1 MPADHTALY
10 GPRPS
15 VNELAQQGKQ
25 LRKQCPRSDLGTGC
39 NFDRDPIALLEA
51 QNAGR
56 VQSLVPIRWGR
67 MSQSAFAFYRGAAA
81 LMAHDLAPTPVS
93 GVRVQ
98 ACGDAHL
105 SNFGFYASPEREL
118 VFDLNDF
125 DETLPAPWEWDVER
139 LVASLV
145 VAARSSGFGDQVAT
159 TVAIGCARAYR
170 TAMRW
175 LAARGALQNFH
186 TLVKA
191 SELLSR
197 SEQMDMGAAG
207 KEIARAT
214 RKAEGRTSETA
225 LQKLTTVCENGE
237 LRLVEQPPLMV
248 RPQQWPDDI
257 ASVPKVYGAS
267 VGPDIRA
274 LLKRFQPVDGMLRV
288 VGVGS
293 VGTRCFIELLVD
305 ATESP
310 LILQIKEATT
320 SVLEPYAGASELSQA
335 GERVVSGQ
343 RIMQADSDPF
353 LGWTCSDGH
362 EYYVRQFRDMKG
374 AFQIE
379 RLSADLLNKYG
390 QLCGLVLARAHAQTA
405 EPALISGYLG
415 KGTAFDEAMAAFA
428 LGYAEQNDADYQALL
443 AAIAEGRITADSLG

>member
-25 LRKQCPRSDLGTGC
+25 LRKQGPRSDLGTGC

-225 LQKLTTVCENGE
+225 LQKQQLRSARRRQQERVQQCELHAGIE
-237 LRLVEQPPLMV
+237 AAAVERLVAMSDV
-248 RPQQWPDDI
+248 
-257 ASVPKVYGAS
+257 
-267 VGPDIRA
+267 
-274 LLKRFQPVDGMLRV
+274 
-288 VGVGS
+288 
-293 VGTRCFIELLVD
+293 ELD
-305 ATESP
+305 
-310 LILQIKEATT
+310 
-320 SVLEPYAGASELSQA
+320 
-335 GERVVSGQ
+335 R
-343 RIMQADSDPF
+343 
-353 LGWTCSDGH
+353 LGD
-362 EYYVRQFRDMKG
+362 
-374 AFQIE
+374 
-379 RLSADLLNKYG
+379 N
-390 QLCGLVLARAHAQTA
+390 ARNW
-405 EPALISGYLG
+405 YL
-415 KGTAFDEAMAAFA
+415 D
-428 LGYAEQNDADYQALL
+428 NDAWVQAVSSG
-443 AAIAEGRITADSLG
+443 EYRHWMDRQYGGKERK